1 MESINIICLLW
12 KGDFRGR
19 DYNEK
24 DVYSLK
30 KNIDRY
36 IDREYK
42 FYCLTNDMSADVPA
56 EKIQLL
62 NNWPGWWSKVE
73 LFRPDLPPGRTL
85 YMDLDSH
92 IVGRLQPILEC
103 EGNLVM
109 FNSNKPCRMWYDL
122 QDDGWLYRYQAATML
137 FDPGALSW
145 IYDKFAMC
153 PERFMFKY
161 RSEQDMYGDWIPDQP
176 TFPDHWMMKLESL
189 KGKKEFPKGI
199 IIITGKPG
207 RDSFRDP
214 AFAPWLKKYWV

>member
-12 KGDFRGR
+12 KGNFRGR
-19 DYNEK
+19 DYTES
-24 DVYSLK
+24 DVQTLRW
-30 KNIDRY
+30 NIDRY
-36 IDREYK
+36 IDRPYK
-42 FYCLTNDMSADVPA
+42 FYCLTNDMSANVPA

-62 NNWPGWWSKVE
+62 NNWSGWWSKVE

-92 IVGRLQPILEC
+92 IVNNMQPILDY
-103 EGNLVM
+103 EGDLVM
-109 FNSNKPCRMWYDL
+109 FNSNKPSRLWYEL

-145 IYDKFAMC
+145 IYDKFATS

-189 KGKKEFPKGI
+189 KKKTAVPEGVIIVTGRPKN
-199 IIITGKPG
+199 
-207 RDSFRDP
+207 DSFRNP
-214 AFAPWLKKYWV
+214 SFAPWFKELI